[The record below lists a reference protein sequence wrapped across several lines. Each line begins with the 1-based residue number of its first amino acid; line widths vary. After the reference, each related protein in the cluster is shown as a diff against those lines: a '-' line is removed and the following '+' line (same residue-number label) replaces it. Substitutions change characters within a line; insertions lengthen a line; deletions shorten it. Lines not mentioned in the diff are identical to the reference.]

1 MKKIIA
7 LAVTFTLICTAA
19 FSRNFFSGRFFEI
32 KTGAQ
37 VGLSNNLITGNDIF
51 QKELVIDLKKLA
63 DDCPDGGMSF
73 IANAVPAVELNLN
86 IAKFHL
92 GVSAGAEMYG
102 KFNIGKDL
110 FDFAGY
116 GNSLGEELNLSFTAV
131 SDVFAYSQLDVGF
144 DSKKFKLHFKPAIFA
159 PIIAT
164 RGNGGTVK
172 FSNSADHL
180 IDAEVEVNMQ
190 LYSPIEFEN
199 TSKYFDEVMSSGN
212 ILNSSLFNGY
222 GMDFGTYLAWPLSK
236 SFSVDFDL
244 RFPIVPGHLKKV
256 STVTAKYSYKVD
268 SISDLAGG
276 EKEGEGD
283 EKKDNFTQE
292 EPKFSALEDCDFKI
306 HRPLKFDVYLDK
318 NLLGNLFNARAG
330 AGFGIRHPMSDEAEF
345 YPEYY
350 LGLTLNLIDLFKL
363 GVSTEYTDQI
373 FKHQIGTT
381 FSLRFIQLDVG
392 ANVQSSS
399 FKKSME
405 VAGLG
410 AYAYF
415 TVGF

>member
-7 LAVTFTLICTAA
+7 IAVSLTLICSAA
-19 FSRNFFSGRFFEI
+19 FTKSFFGNRFFEI
-32 KTGAQ
+32 KTGASA
-37 VGLSNNLITGNDIF
+37 GLSNNLVTGGDIF
-51 QKELVIDLKKLA
+51 QKELVIDLRKLA
-63 DDCPDGGMSF
+63 DECPDDGMSF
-73 IANAVPAVELNLN
+73 VANAKPSVEINLN
-86 IAKFHL
+86 ISKLHL
-92 GVSAGAEMYG
+92 GLNTGTEMYG
-102 KFNIGKDL
+102 KFSIGKDL

-116 GNSLGEELNLSFTAV
+116 GNSVGQELNLTFTAMT
-131 SDVFAYSQLDVGF
+131 DVFAYSQLDVGL
-144 DSKKFKLHFKPAIFA
+144 DGKKFKLHVKPALFVPVIS
-159 PIIAT
+159 T
-164 RGNGGTVK
+164 RGDGGRVNVVNDSTGK
-172 FSNSADHL
+172 IHAS
-180 IDAEVEVNMQ
+180 IDVDTKI
-190 LYSPIEFEN
+190 YSPIDFEH
-199 TSKYFDEVMSSGN
+199 TDAYFNEIGKSGN

-222 GMDFGTYLAWPLSK
+222 GFDLGAYLAWPLSK

-244 RFPIVPGHLKKV
+244 RLPIAPGHIKKV
-256 STVTAKYSYKVD
+256 STVTSHYSYDAEFQDIANGKT
-268 SISDLAGG
+268 
-276 EKEGEGD
+276 
-283 EKKDNFTQE
+283 TQE
-292 EPKFSALEDCDFKI
+292 DPKFSGYEDCDFKI
-306 HRPLKFDVYLDK
+306 HRPMKFDVYLDK
-318 NLLGNLFNARAG
+318 NLLGTLFNARG
-330 AGFGIRHPMSDEAEF
+330 GLGFGIQHPMSDEAVF